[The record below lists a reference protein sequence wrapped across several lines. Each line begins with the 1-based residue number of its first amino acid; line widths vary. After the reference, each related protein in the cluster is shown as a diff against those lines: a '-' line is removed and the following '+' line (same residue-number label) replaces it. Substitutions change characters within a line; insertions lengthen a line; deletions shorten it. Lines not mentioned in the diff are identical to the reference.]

1 MTRDSL
7 RETTGH
13 ELRYL
18 ISIASYRRP
27 DDLARLLDS
36 LQEADGIENAD
47 IIVVDNDPNETARGI
62 AEIHPLNPRYLVER
76 EPGIASA
83 RNRGLAEFSSDY
95 HAIVFVDDD
104 EWVNADWFSTLT
116 EYQLATGVDVVTG
129 PVITVLPKNTPSWI
143 IRGGFYQRPLTETGT
158 ALLSAATNNTLLT
171 RASWI
176 TAGSPLFDNE
186 FSSTGGSD
194 WDFFWGI
201 RKTGAQIR
209 YCASAVV
216 SEDVPPTRLSGKWLR
231 RRAVRNGIVNTRV
244 RRKHGDP
251 LVLPLGRGLARAG
264 FNVLV
269 LTVNLITGKGVQ
281 AKPLNAILNEY
292 GKFSALLGY
301 RIHEYRR

>member
-1 MTRDSL
+1 MTSTSL
-7 RETTGH
+7 NEMTDHGP
-13 ELRYL
+13 RYL

-36 LQEADGIENAD
+36 LQRTDGINNAD
-47 IIVVDNDPNETARGI
+47 IIVVDNDPNETARRVTE
-62 AEIHPLNPRYLVER
+62 AHPLKPRYLVER

-95 HAIVFVDDD
+95 YAIVFVDDD

-116 EYQLATGVDVVTG
+116 EYQLATGVGVVTG
-129 PVITVLPKNTPSWI
+129 PVITVLPENTPSWI
-143 IRGGFYQRPLTETGT
+143 IRGGFYQRPLTRTGT

-171 RASWI
+171 RSSWI
-176 TAGSPLFDNE
+176 TAGSPLFDTD

-201 RKTGAQIR
+201 RKTGTQIR
-209 YCASAVV
+209 YCAGAVV
-216 SEDVPPTRLSGKWLR
+216 SEDVPPSRLSGKWLR

-251 LVLPLGRGLARAG
+251 LVLSLTRGLARAG
-264 FNVLV
+264 FNAVVLS
-269 LTVNLITGKGVQ
+269 LNLITGKGVQ

-292 GKFSALLGY
+292 GKFSALVGY